1 MDLAKPINCEWL
13 LLQTYALSEL
23 YQSVVDNIE
32 LLKESPLVKPKK
44 IKAVDED
51 IEDLCEALTQF
62 NMCDKEAIPTT
73 QDCNTIIKTMLA
85 NDSLA
90 QFLEEAYQTEGAL
103 FILSCHYLIA
113 RTIITDREA
122 NGSKIALVDG
132 GIVELKKNSSV
143 GSLKKAGPSCKKH
156 KTISN

>member
-13 LLQTYALSEL
+13 LLQTYALSEH

-51 IEDLCEALTQF
+51 IEDLWEALTQF
-62 NMCDKEAIPTT
+62 NMCGKEAVPTT

-122 NGSKIALVDG
+122 YGSKIALVDG